1 MADSPPHFILNIKFI
16 GTGRPVCIA
25 YNIIIH
31 TCVRNWKG
39 ERERERERESPPVRG
54 ELRRSSFVA
63 TSTSGSLEMGT
74 HTSVAYPYKFE

>member
-1 MADSPPHFILNIKFI
+1 MHIILLYIHVYEI
-16 GTGRPVCIA
+16 G
-25 YNIIIH
+25 
-31 TCVRNWKG
+31 K

-63 TSTSGSLEMGT
+63 TSTSGSFEMGT